1 MKKITITKK
10 AQAGTSVERS
20 KLTPSEKKKQ
30 GPVEKKFQ
38 KSKSGQLAKSG
49 KSMGKCKHGCN

>member
-10 AQAGTSVERS
+10 AQTGA
-20 KLTPSEKKKQ
+20 KLTPAEKKKQ
-30 GPVEKKFQ
+30 GPADKKYE
-38 KSKSGQLAKSG
+38 KSKAGQLAKSG